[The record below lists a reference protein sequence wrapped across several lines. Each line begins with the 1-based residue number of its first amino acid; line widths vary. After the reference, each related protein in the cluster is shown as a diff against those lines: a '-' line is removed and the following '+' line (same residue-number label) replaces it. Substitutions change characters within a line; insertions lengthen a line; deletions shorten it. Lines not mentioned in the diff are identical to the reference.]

1 MLHVLQLLLS
11 DVDVGL
17 VRHQNLTGIQV
28 VEFKVNSTLLDISD
42 LALGIRFRKDVL
54 AVGVA
59 LPVMGQITDRTVR

>member
-11 DVDVGL
+11 NVDVGL
-17 VRHQNLTGIQV
+17 VRHQNLSGIQV